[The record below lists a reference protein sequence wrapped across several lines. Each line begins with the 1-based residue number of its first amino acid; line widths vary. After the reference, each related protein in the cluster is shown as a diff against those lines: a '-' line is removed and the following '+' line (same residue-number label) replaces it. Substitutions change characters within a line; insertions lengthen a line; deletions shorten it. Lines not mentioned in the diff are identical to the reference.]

1 MSDYK
6 GDGRNTETLMVVIPA
21 MVVPRLIVMSRTVQR
36 ANKNVKREREGE
48 FNLFYVRVVIHR
60 GNAQVLDQCLR
71 TYLPCHTTIV

>member
-36 ANKNVKREREGE
+36 ANKNVKRERG
-48 FNLFYVRVVIHR
+48 RV
-60 GNAQVLDQCLR
+60 
-71 TYLPCHTTIV
+71 